1 MLRVLLAVLACVA
14 LSAGCSAPAPE
25 PEAAGATIAHRYG
38 TTTVP
43 ADPQRV
49 ATVGFTDHDAVLA
62 LGVTPVA
69 YTSWLSDAPL
79 PWQRIDTGP
88 TGPARLDQTA
98 PDFEAIAAA
107 APDLILAVHSA
118 LTQEQYDTL
127 SGIAPTVAQSGD
139 HPDFGTPWQEQTR
152 TIGTA
157 LGRAE
162 QADALV
168 TDVESRFA
176 AARAAHPEFAG
187 VPAVAGLT
195 GPDGTYYAYGPAD
208 ARAQFLAALGFTPSQ
223 EIAAL
228 AGDSFFTA
236 VSAERFDLLA
246 DAGAL
251 LWITTGDAERTALE
265 QLPAYAA
272 LPPVQQGRDVFPP
285 YEPLG
290 VALTYNT
297 VLSLPYA
304 LDGVL
309 PQLSAAVDGD
319 PATTG

>member
-1 MLRVLLAVLACVA
+1 MRRALLAVLACLA
-14 LSAGCSAPAPE
+14 LSAGCSSPAPE
-25 PEAAGATIAHRYG
+25 PEAAGATITHRYG

-49 ATVGFTDHDAVLA
+49 VTVGFTDHDAVLA

-69 YTSWLSDAPL
+69 YTNWLADAPL
-79 PWQRIDTGP
+79 PWQEID
-88 TGPARLDQTA
+88 AVRLDQTA

-107 APDLILAVHSA
+107 APDLVLAVHSA

-127 SGIAPTVAQSGD
+127 SGIAPTVAQSGE

-168 TDVESRFA
+168 ADVESRFEQ
-176 AARAAHPEFAG
+176 ARAAHPEFAG
-187 VPAVAGLT
+187 LAAVAGLT
-195 GPDGTYYAYGPAD
+195 GADGTYYAYGPTD
-208 ARAQFLAALGFTPSQ
+208 ARSQFLAALGFTPSQ

-236 VSAERFDLLA
+236 ISAERFDLLA

-251 LWITTGDAERTALE
+251 LWITTSDAERAALQE
-265 QLPAYAA
+265 LPAYAA
-272 LPPVQQGRDVFPP
+272 LPSVQQGRDVFPP

-309 PQLSAAVDGD
+309 PALTAAVDGD
-319 PATTG
+319 PATTA

>member
-1 MLRVLLAVLACVA
+1 MRRALLAVLACLV
-14 LSAGCSAPAPE
+14 LSAGCSPVAAPE
-25 PEAAGATIAHRYG
+25 PAAAGATIAHRYG

-49 ATVGFTDHDAVLA
+49 VTVGFTDHDAALA

-69 YTSWLSDAPL
+69 YTNWLAEAPL
-79 PWQRIDTGP
+79 PWQRID
-88 TGPARLDQTA
+88 AVRLDPAA
-98 PDFEAIAAA
+98 PDFEAVAAA

-118 LTQEQYDTL
+118 LTQDQYDAL
-127 SGIAPTVAQSGD
+127 SGIAPTVAQSAE
-139 HPDFGTPWQEQTR
+139 HPDFGTPWPEQTR
-152 TIGTA
+152 TIGAA

-168 TDVESRFA
+168 ADVEARFA

-187 VPAVAGLT
+187 VTAVAGLT
-195 GPDGTYYAYGPAD
+195 SADGTYYAYGPAD
-208 ARAQFLAALGFTPSQ
+208 ARSQFLAALGFAPSP
-223 EIAAL
+223 EIGAL
-228 AGDSFFTA
+228 AGDSFFTV
-236 VSAERFDLLA
+236 VSTERFDLLS

-251 LWITTGDAERTALE
+251 LWVTTSDAERAALQ
-265 QLPAYAA
+265 QLPAYTA
-272 LPPVQQGRDVFPP
+272 LAPVQQGRDVFPP
-285 YEPLG
+285 YDPLG
-290 VALTYNT
+290 IALTYNT

-309 PQLSAAVDGD
+309 PQLAAAVDGD

>member
-1 MLRVLLAVLACVA
+1 
-14 LSAGCSAPAPE
+14 
-25 PEAAGATIAHRYG
+25 
-38 TTTVP
+38 VP

-162 QADALV
+162 QADALGDRRGV
-168 TDVESRFA
+168 ALRRRPRRASRSSPAF
-176 AARAAHPEFAG
+176 
-187 VPAVAGLT
+187 PAVAGLT

-228 AGDSFFTA
+228 AGDSFFHRRQRRALRPARRRRRAA
-236 VSAERFDLLA
+236 VDHAPAMPSGPPGAAARLRRA
-246 DAGAL
+246 AAGPAGA
-251 LWITTGDAERTALE
+251 RRPPALR
-265 QLPAYAA
+265 A
-272 LPPVQQGRDVFPP
+272 
-285 YEPLG
+285 LG